1 MGGHDSSFA
10 AEGDVLIVVPPF
22 AALER
27 PALGPHILQACARDA
42 GFRVSILYANLRL
55 AAEMG
60 ELKYLAL
67 SRMPVRGMMGERFF
81 AASAYGLPPLGRR
94 GEHDDRY
101 FERRSDF
108 CGLPIDETEIRQLE
122 AKAADWVDDLAAAI
136 LQHDFKIIGCSTT
149 FHQTAASVALLK
161 RIKCLRPYIV
171 TIIGGAN
178 CEGQMAEGIVSLD
191 AGIDFVF
198 SGESEATFVSFLRDA
213 LAGHLPS
220 GRIIDG
226 QKCTDLDRLP
236 TPEFAEY
243 YKQFAQCLPDSAL
256 LEERAMW
263 LPYESSRGCW
273 WGEKKH
279 CTFCGLNGEAM
290 SFRAKSAGRV
300 LEELRGLLATH
311 PSNRVEMVDNIMPF
325 TYFRDLIPRLNTEL
339 PGLHI
344 FYEQK
349 ANLSLARVMALKAAG
364 VAVVQPGIEALSS
377 SLLRRIDKGVSA
389 PQNIALLRYGRSVG
403 LPLTWNIMCGIPGD
417 SLAEYRET
425 LAMLPLLRHLHPPAL
440 VAPLSIDRF
449 SPYFDDPVKYGL
461 SNVRPW
467 ETYASILPEGA
478 DATKIAYYFDADYL
492 SESREDPEIIS
503 RIENEV
509 SAWRQLWQTD
519 EAPPVLTVTPLTD
532 EQFLLLDTRKVPNTQ
547 EIRFLTRK
555 QAVLVLTGARYE
567 RTADVEWALARSLIV
582 DLDSQF
588 VPLATAAP
596 QLIQE
601 FEAESRIDRQSSF
614 AATGASPL
622 PVGKANAPV

>member
-161 RIKCLRPYIV
+161 RIKCLRPNIV